1 MFVLPNVDEII
12 RRRTL
17 TGLSQHQL
25 SLKAGLS
32 GCAINRIE
40 NGKTKNI
47 HHLRAEAIA
56 KALRCKVSD
65 IFLEGGIDVSARR
78 RKN

>member
-1 MFVLPNVDEII
+1 MFVLPNVDEIS

-65 IFLEGGIDVSARR
+65 IFLEGGS
-78 RKN
+78 

>member
-12 RRRTL
+12 RSRTL

-65 IFLEGGIDVSARR
+65 IFLEGGS
-78 RKN
+78 